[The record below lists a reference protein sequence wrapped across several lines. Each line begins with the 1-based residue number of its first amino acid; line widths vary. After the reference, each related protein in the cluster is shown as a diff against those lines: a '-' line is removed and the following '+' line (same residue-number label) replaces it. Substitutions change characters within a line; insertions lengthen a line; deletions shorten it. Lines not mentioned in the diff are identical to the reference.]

1 MDPSL
6 EPQFEQNRLPAGL
19 ASPQFEHVTSSMAVG
34 GGISG
39 TNAPPEGGGAAE
51 RVAAVG
57 AGPEP
62 TPALADGSPG
72 P

>member
-34 GGISG
+34 DVIGG
-39 TNAPPEGGGAAE
+39 TDAPPEGGGAAG
-51 RVAAVG
+51 RIGAVG
-57 AGPEP
+57 AGPGP
-62 TPALADGSPG
+62 PPGLADGP
-72 P
+72 PAP